1 MEGAGDTQRIVT
13 YKGTEIVSNWKVKDN
28 GTIPLTPQGKLF
40 PIKNY
45 VLKVSVEER
54 LCEERLKKILG
65 VLVLTLSRSVVSDSL
80 RPQGL

>member
-1 MEGAGDTQRIVT
+1 MT

-28 GTIPLTPQGKLF
+28 GTIPLTLQGKLF

-45 VLKVSVEER
+45 VLKVSF
-54 LCEERLKKILG
+54 EERLKKILG
-65 VLVLTLSRSVVSDSL
+65 VLVLMLSRSVVSDSL